1 MLYPPP
7 LLPPRHHQFVPL
19 ITVPSLPPRAN
30 NPNFENRD
38 GVDRGIESPGYGDGA
53 ERVMLGGES
62 FDAYPAPPPVGSSLA
77 PLGLQKQETLGEGMI
92 LPLPPKRSQ
101 ALVSPPAPPAPG
113 VISSCY
119 KKRKR
124 DLGADY
130 ESILLVIKAVC
141 RTASHGFVYMDVEDK
156 KGANTAGGAG
166 QGHGGG
172 EARPGEGREGEAA
185 GAAPSSGGVNGLAP
199 TLKLGHSLYEF
210 IVRVLGESCLGKRR
224 LTEAGF
230 WLSLTKTVNRLQ
242 VEAPGRLR
250 SLLGTLRWQRA
261 NRPNAFRLL
270 VPRPEGNGEGKAG
283 GAAVLTIHGTFPVG
297 ISLQDP
303 ETVQEPLST
312 TVREICQGN
321 CTSADVEKVLELYR
335 ALWASHEPLPLARI
349 PFLRFRRGIEVQQVL
364 RLAGMEE
371 PGTRQRMIAEVMRM
385 DSVDKMLL
393 PVTASLLREV
403 PPRLKREDEPA
414 PVGPP
419 KQGRGGRTTR
429 RESSGGGAAEEA
441 EREAGNRGGKEGGGK
456 GEGGESKD
464 GAPLAQQDKSARSS
478 LGGKGRKRKR
488 GPHAGKKGRKTEE
501 EGEDGDVNIAMIM
514 IGIGRD
520 KEDGG
525 EEEGQEGGRVEG
537 IDGEGEGTVGEIE
550 KGKGREDEGEGEKG
564 RDGSW
569 SAKRRRGA
577 GRLERGGEDMVVTRI
592 GQNVLGAGER
602 GKTDKGK
609 GEGGRKVGEGLG
621 RKEGDA
627 REVGEEG
634 NRERERREGG
644 EEIGRRKKGK
654 FEENEGGGSKSGP
667 ERREAR
673 AAGQRE
679 KNKGRGPGADRE
691 TLVRPSE
698 RERREGRGRT

>member
-1 MLYPPP
+1 MHYPPP

-92 LPLPPKRSQ
+92 LPLPPKRPQ

-550 KGKGREDEGEGEKG
+550 KGKGREDEGEGAKG

-577 GRLERGGEDMVVTRI
+577 GRLERGGEDMVVTRK

-627 REVGEEG
+627 REGGEEG

-679 KNKGRGPGADRE
+679 KNKGRGAGADRE

>member
-1 MLYPPP
+1 MDTSRASPGSAPPPPTSTFPLMPRKGSFQPLSHAAAPSSAASFIPLSHQLAPGPMPALLPLPRPHSGKEREGMLYPPP

-230 WLSLTKTVNRLQ
+230 WLSL
-242 VEAPGRLR
+242 
-250 SLLGTLRWQRA
+250 
-261 NRPNAFRLL
+261 
-270 VPRPEGNGEGKAG
+270 
-283 GAAVLTIHGTFPVG
+283 
-297 ISLQDP
+297 
-303 ETVQEPLST
+303 
-312 TVREICQGN
+312 
-321 CTSADVEKVLELYR
+321 
-335 ALWASHEPLPLARI
+335 
-349 PFLRFRRGIEVQQVL
+349 
-364 RLAGMEE
+364 
-371 PGTRQRMIAEVMRM
+371 
-385 DSVDKMLL
+385 
-393 PVTASLLREV
+393 
-403 PPRLKREDEPA
+403 
-414 PVGPP
+414 
-419 KQGRGGRTTR
+419 
-429 RESSGGGAAEEA
+429 
-441 EREAGNRGGKEGGGK
+441 
-456 GEGGESKD
+456 
-464 GAPLAQQDKSARSS
+464 
-478 LGGKGRKRKR
+478 
-488 GPHAGKKGRKTEE
+488 
-501 EGEDGDVNIAMIM
+501 
-514 IGIGRD
+514 
-520 KEDGG
+520 
-525 EEEGQEGGRVEG
+525 
-537 IDGEGEGTVGEIE
+537 
-550 KGKGREDEGEGEKG
+550 
-564 RDGSW
+564 
-569 SAKRRRGA
+569 
-577 GRLERGGEDMVVTRI
+577 
-592 GQNVLGAGER
+592 
-602 GKTDKGK
+602 
-609 GEGGRKVGEGLG
+609 
-621 RKEGDA
+621 
-627 REVGEEG
+627 
-634 NRERERREGG
+634 
-644 EEIGRRKKGK
+644 
-654 FEENEGGGSKSGP
+654 
-667 ERREAR
+667 
-673 AAGQRE
+673 
-679 KNKGRGPGADRE
+679 
-691 TLVRPSE
+691 
-698 RERREGRGRT
+698 